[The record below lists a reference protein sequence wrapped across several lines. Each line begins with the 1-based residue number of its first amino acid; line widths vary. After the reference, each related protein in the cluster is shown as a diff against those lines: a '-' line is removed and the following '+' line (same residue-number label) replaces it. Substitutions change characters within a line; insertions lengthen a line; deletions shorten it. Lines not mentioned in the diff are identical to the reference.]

1 MSSINLLVMRKK
13 KPGPKPKRISAE
25 KVRMLASFGC
35 SYVEI
40 GKYFEVSERTIRN
53 RFKDKVEA
61 GKEEMKFSLRR
72 AMFTSAM
79 EHNSVAMQIF
89 MAKNYLGMSDK
100 TAIDMTG
107 NLETVLKECGFE
119 ENPVDN
125 KNSEQAEALES
136 FGIPSDATAT
146 GIS

>member
-1 MSSINLLVMRKK
+1 MSKK
-13 KPGPKPKRISAE
+13 NDAIDPDQVK
-25 KVRMLASFGC
+25 MLASFGC
-35 SYVEI
+35 TYTEI
-40 GKYFEVSERTIRN
+40 GKYFECDESTIRK
-53 RFKDKVEA
+53 RFKAKVES

-72 AMFTSAM
+72 AMWTSAM
-79 EHNSVAMQIF
+79 ENNSIAMQIF

-119 ENPVDN
+119 ENPVD
-125 KNSEQAEALES
+125 KTNSEQAEALEAL
-136 FGIPSDATAT
+136 GIQPDSTAT

>member
-1 MSSINLLVMRKK
+1 MSKK
-13 KPGPKPKRISAE
+13 NDAIDPVQVK
-25 KVRMLASFGC
+25 MLASFGC

-40 GKYFEVSERTIRN
+40 GKYFECDESTIRK
-53 RFKDKVEA
+53 RFKAKVES

-72 AMFTSAM
+72 AMWTSAM
-79 EHNSVAMQIF
+79 ENNSIAMQIF
-89 MAKNYLGMSDK
+89 MAKNFLGMSDK

-119 ENPVDN
+119 ENPVD
-125 KNSEQAEALES
+125 KTNSEQAEALES
-136 FGIPSDATAT
+136 FGVQPDSTAT

>member
-1 MSSINLLVMRKK
+1 MSKK
-13 KPGPKPKRISAE
+13 NDAIDPEQVK
-25 KVRMLASFGC
+25 MLASFGC

-40 GKYFEVSERTIRN
+40 GKYFECDESTIRK
-53 RFKDKVEA
+53 RFKAKVES

-72 AMFTSAM
+72 AMWTSAM
-79 EHNSVAMQIF
+79 ENNSIAMQIF
-89 MAKNYLGMSDK
+89 MAKNFLGMSDK

-119 ENPVDN
+119 ENPVD
-125 KNSEQAEALES
+125 KTNSEQAEALES
-136 FGIPSDATAT
+136 FGIQPDSTAT

>member
-1 MSSINLLVMRKK
+1 MS
-13 KPGPKPKRISAE
+13 KRIDKIDPE
-25 KVRMLASFGC
+25 QVKMLASFGC

-40 GKYFEVSERTIRN
+40 GKYFECDESTIRK
-53 RFKDKVEA
+53 RFKAKVES

-72 AMFTSAM
+72 AMWTSAM
-79 EHNSVAMQIF
+79 ENNSIAMQIF
-89 MAKNYLGMSDK
+89 MAKNFLGMSDK

-125 KNSEQAEALES
+125 KNSEQTEALEAL
-136 FGIPSDATAT
+136 GIQPDSTAT

>member
-1 MSSINLLVMRKK
+1 MS
-13 KPGPKPKRISAE
+13 KRIDKIDPE
-25 KVRMLASFGC
+25 RVKMLASFGC

-40 GKYFEVSERTIRN
+40 GKYFECDESTIRK
-53 RFKDKVEA
+53 RFKAKVES

-72 AMFTSAM
+72 AMWTSAM
-79 EHNSVAMQIF
+79 ENNSIAMQIF

-119 ENPVDN
+119 ENPVDTAN
-125 KNSEQAEALES
+125 NEQAEALEAL
-136 FGIPSDATAT
+136 GIQPDSTATA
-146 GIS
+146 IS

>member
-1 MSSINLLVMRKK
+1 VMSKK
-13 KPGPKPKRISAE
+13 NDKIDPEQVK
-25 KVRMLASFGC
+25 MLASFGC
-35 SYVEI
+35 TYTEI
-40 GKYFEVSERTIRN
+40 GKYFECDESTIRK
-53 RFKDKVEA
+53 RFKAKVES

-72 AMFTSAM
+72 AMWTSAM
-79 EHNSVAMQIF
+79 ENNSIAMQIF

-119 ENPVDN
+119 ENPVDTA
-125 KNSEQAEALES
+125 NSEQAEALEA
-136 FGIPSDATAT
+136 FGVQPDSTAT

>member
-1 MSSINLLVMRKK
+1 MSKK
-13 KPGPKPKRISAE
+13 NDKIDPDQIK
-25 KVRMLASFGC
+25 MLASFGC
-35 SYVEI
+35 TYTEI
-40 GKYFEVSERTIRN
+40 GKYFECDESTIRK
-53 RFKDKVEA
+53 RFKAKVES

-72 AMFTSAM
+72 AMWTSAM
-79 EHNSVAMQIF
+79 ENNSIAMQIF

-119 ENPVDN
+119 ENPVD
-125 KNSEQAEALES
+125 KTNSEQAEALEAL
-136 FGIPSDATAT
+136 GIQPDSTAT

>member
-1 MSSINLLVMRKK
+1 MSKK
-13 KPGPKPKRISAE
+13 NDAIDPEQIK
-25 KVRMLASFGC
+25 MLASFGC

-40 GKYFEVSERTIRN
+40 GKYFECDESTIRK
-53 RFKDKVEA
+53 RFKAKVES

-72 AMFTSAM
+72 AMWTSAM
-79 EHNSVAMQIF
+79 ENNSIAMQIF

-119 ENPVDN
+119 DNPVDTAN
-125 KNSEQAEALES
+125 NEQAEALEALGVQPDS
-136 FGIPSDATAT
+136 GATA
-146 GIS
+146 IS

>member
-1 MSSINLLVMRKK
+1 MSKK
-13 KPGPKPKRISAE
+13 NDKIDPEQIK
-25 KVRMLASFGC
+25 MLASFGC
-35 SYVEI
+35 TYTEI
-40 GKYFEVSERTIRN
+40 GKYFECDESTIRK
-53 RFKDKVEA
+53 RFKAKVES

-72 AMFTSAM
+72 AMWTSAM
-79 EHNSVAMQIF
+79 ENNSIAMQIF

-119 ENPVDN
+119 ENPVD
-125 KNSEQAEALES
+125 KTNSEQAEALES
-136 FGIPSDATAT
+136 FGVQPDSTAT

>member
-1 MSSINLLVMRKK
+1 MSKK
-13 KPGPKPKRISAE
+13 NDAIDPDQVK
-25 KVRMLASFGC
+25 MLASFGC
-35 SYVEI
+35 TYVEI
-40 GKYFEVSERTIRN
+40 GKYFECDESTIRK
-53 RFKDKVEA
+53 RFKAKVES

-72 AMFTSAM
+72 AMWTSAM
-79 EHNSVAMQIF
+79 ENNSIAMQIF

-125 KNSEQAEALES
+125 KNSEQAEALEALGVQPDS
-136 FGIPSDATAT
+136 TAT

>member
-1 MSSINLLVMRKK
+1 MSKK
-13 KPGPKPKRISAE
+13 NDKIDPDQVK
-25 KVRMLASFGC
+25 MLASFGC

-40 GKYFEVSERTIRN
+40 GKYFECDESTIRK
-53 RFKDKVEA
+53 RFKAKVES

-72 AMFTSAM
+72 AMWTSAM
-79 EHNSVAMQIF
+79 ENNSIAMQIF

-119 ENPVDN
+119 ENPVD
-125 KNSEQAEALES
+125 KTNSEQAEALES
-136 FGIPSDATAT
+136 FGVQPDSTAT

>member
-1 MSSINLLVMRKK
+1 MSKK
-13 KPGPKPKRISAE
+13 NDAIDPEQIK
-25 KVRMLASFGC
+25 MLASFGC

-40 GKYFEVSERTIRN
+40 GKYFECDESTIRK
-53 RFKDKVEA
+53 RFKAKVES

-72 AMFTSAM
+72 AMWTSAM
-79 EHNSVAMQIF
+79 ENNSIAMQIF

-119 ENPVDN
+119 ENPVD
-125 KNSEQAEALES
+125 KTNSEQAEALES
-136 FGIPSDATAT
+136 FGVQPDSTAT

>member
-1 MSSINLLVMRKK
+1 MSKK
-13 KPGPKPKRISAE
+13 NDAIDPAQVK
-25 KVRMLASFGC
+25 MLASFGC

-40 GKYFEVSERTIRN
+40 GKYFECDESTIRK
-53 RFKDKVEA
+53 RFKAKVES

-72 AMFTSAM
+72 AMWTSAM
-79 EHNSVAMQIF
+79 ENNSIAMQIF
-89 MAKNYLGMSDK
+89 MAKNFLGMSDK

-119 ENPVDN
+119 ENPVD
-125 KNSEQAEALES
+125 KTNSEQAEALES
-136 FGIPSDATAT
+136 FGVQPDSTAT

>member
-1 MSSINLLVMRKK
+1 MSKK
-13 KPGPKPKRISAE
+13 NDKIDPDQIK
-25 KVRMLASFGC
+25 MLASFGC

-40 GKYFEVSERTIRN
+40 GKYFECDESTIRK
-53 RFKDKVEA
+53 RFKAKVES

-72 AMFTSAM
+72 AMWTSAM
-79 EHNSVAMQIF
+79 ENNSIAMQIF
-89 MAKNYLGMSDK
+89 MAKNFLGMSDK

-119 ENPVDN
+119 ENPVD
-125 KNSEQAEALES
+125 KTNSEQAEALES
-136 FGIPSDATAT
+136 FGVQPDSTAT

>member
-1 MSSINLLVMRKK
+1 MSKK
-13 KPGPKPKRISAE
+13 NDKIDPDQIK
-25 KVRMLASFGC
+25 MLASFGC

-40 GKYFEVSERTIRN
+40 GKYFECDESTIRK
-53 RFKDKVEA
+53 RFKAKVES

-72 AMFTSAM
+72 AMWTSAM
-79 EHNSVAMQIF
+79 ENNSIAMQIF

-119 ENPVDN
+119 ENPVD
-125 KNSEQAEALES
+125 KTNSEQAEALES
-136 FGIPSDATAT
+136 FGVQPDSTAT